1 MVPPD
6 GKGGVTMYYL
16 EKLTYTAGAKPPF
29 KWKSIYRC
37 PERWPLALFLKH
49 LNPQRY
55 RITHTR

>member
-1 MVPPD
+1 
-6 GKGGVTMYYL
+6 MYYL

-37 PERWPLALFLKH
+37 PERWPLALFLTH